1 MGKIREKC
9 DGMSAIDEI
18 RVLSPA
24 RISAADTRNVA
35 APNSAGAG
43 LFPDYPRFYQRRP
56 FPQPIQVIKLGRVL
70 FLEDPAQITS
80 LVVRQTPRF
89 GKKLRLLQFGAAIV
103 FVRQV
108 LRQQLKEFAGL

>member
-1 MGKIREKC
+1 M
-9 DGMSAIDEI
+9 
-18 RVLSPA
+18 
-24 RISAADTRNVA
+24 
-35 APNSAGAG
+35 
-43 LFPDYPRFYQRRP
+43 
-56 FPQPIQVIKLGRVL
+56 LGRVL

-108 LRQQLKEFAGL
+108 LRQQLRGVRGL